1 MRTVGLL
8 LLLSLCLFLPIL
20 RSFYWP
26 AGAGLDVTGYPIGRD
41 FINFWAAPQIAFG
54 ETPTAVFDL
63 ARYNERIGALFG
75 APIPFHMWSY
85 PPVVLLGAW
94 VFAQMPYGLALATW
108 LVGSFAVF
116 ARVVVRALPAG
127 TAWIGLVA
135 LALAPASLINIVGG
149 QNGFVSGALMLG
161 ALLLLDRR
169 PILSGILF
177 GLLTFKPQ
185 LGLVVPFVLVALGA
199 WRTILAAALTAA
211 VWYGASVAVLGLD
224 FWQGYI
230 AYTAMHQAGVV
241 YDPASFWSSMMMAPM
256 AGAIALGASAS
267 VAGVVQIAVAAVVV
281 VTTVLAVRATDDRLV
296 RTLVVVSAVPL
307 VPHQVFNYDLPMLSA
322 AWLTIMLNPAY
333 RTADVSI
340 AAGLVWLSPL
350 LTMLAFFFKVPA
362 VGQIALCVGFAA
374 SVAMAFRSERGIAMP
389 RSC

>member
-8 LLLSLCLFLPIL
+8 VLLSLCLFLPIL

-26 AGAGLDVTGYPIGRD
+26 AGAGLDVTGHPIGRD

-54 ETPTAVFDL
+54 EMPTAVFDL
-63 ARYNERIGALFG
+63 ARYNEQISALFG

-94 VFAQMPYGLALATW
+94 VFAQMPYAFALAAW
-108 LVGSFAVF
+108 VVGSFAVF
-116 ARVVVRALPAG
+116 ARVVVSALPVG

-169 PILSGILF
+169 PILSGVLF

-185 LGLVVPFVLVALGA
+185 LGLVVPLVLVTIGA

-211 VWYGASVAVLGLD
+211 AWYGASVVVLGLD

-230 AYTAMHQAGVV
+230 AYTAAHQAGVV

-256 AGAIALGASAS
+256 AGVMALGTSAA
-267 VAGVVQIAVAAVVV
+267 VAGALQIAVAAIVA
-281 VTTVLAVRATDDRLV
+281 VTTVLAVRTTDDRLL

-307 VPHQVFNYDLPMLSA
+307 VPHQIFNYDLPMLSA
-322 AWLTIMLNPAY
+322 AWLMVMLNPAY
-333 RTADVSI
+333 RTADVSVV
-340 AAGLVWLSPL
+340 AGLVWLSPL

-362 VGQIALCVGFAA
+362 VGQIILCAGFAA
-374 SVAMAFRSERGIAMP
+374 SVAMAFRGVRGTAAP
-389 RSC
+389 RAC